1 MPGVRR
7 RYLGVMEAVL
17 SAVRRGELAAGDQL
31 PSDRELSER
40 LRVSRPTAR
49 EGLLALEFAGVIEI
63 RPGAGAFVRST
74 SPALGAGPAL
84 PPESERSPRELI
96 EARITLEP
104 AIARVCA
111 EHTSAEQLEEL
122 VEFVSLAEAQAGPDG
137 NLERFVRLGLDFHK
151 ELANRSGN
159 PFLATFCCSLV
170 SVTDH
175 PLWTLLNQ
183 QAVQT
188 APARQ
193 GQVDEHRAVVE
204 AIGRRDPDAAAEAM
218 RTHLEALRAVIFG
231 V

>member
-1 MPGVRR
+1 MPAGRR

-17 SAVRRGELAAGDQL
+17 SAIRRGELAPGDQL

-63 RPGAGAFVRST
+63 RPGAGAFVKSS
-74 SPALGAGPAL
+74 SPVLGGAPML
-84 PPESERSPRELI
+84 PPDGERSPRELI
-96 EARITLEP
+96 EARIALEP
-104 AIARVCA
+104 AVARVCA
-111 EHTSAEQLEEL
+111 EHTSPEQLEEL
-122 VEFVSLAEAQAGPDG
+122 LQLVGQAQAQAGPDG
-137 NLERFVRLGLDFHK
+137 SLESFVRLGLDFHK

-159 PFLATFCCSLV
+159 PFLAGFCCSLV

-188 APARQ
+188 AQARQ

-204 AIGRRDPDAAAEAM
+204 AIASRDPDAAAEAM
-218 RTHLEALRAVIFG
+218 RRHLEGLRTVIFG